1 MLHGPPA
8 SGCPAAFSD
17 PVPGGALSASSGPEG
32 NVRSDAFFHPAHT
45 GCSGSPLHRTA
56 AGPCLSLFYCLRVFA
71 QTGRLS
77 PRLHHTAP
85 ALWPPLL
92 PLFLPA
98 SLPGAYFQPFL
109 STSYRAI
116 THSLKT
122 RPRSSKSLN
131 IPSWHRPGLKAH
143 SLRNQHKQR
152 RPAPPPEDPPHT

>member
-1 MLHGPPA
+1 MHCA
-8 SGCPAAFSD
+8 
-17 PVPGGALSASSGPEG
+17 PVPGQTGTLRKDCLTLKPNGCRSLSFS
-32 NVRSDAFFHPAHT
+32 F
-45 GCSGSPLHRTA
+45 C
-56 AGPCLSLFYCLRVFA
+56 CLRIFA

-77 PRLHHTAP
+77 PVLHHTAP

-131 IPSWHRPGLKAH
+131 IPQLAQAGLK
-143 SLRNQHKQR
+143 STQS
-152 RPAPPPEDPPHT
+152 PESA

>member
-17 PVPGGALSASSGPEG
+17 PVPGGALSAPSGPEG

-45 GCSGSPLHRTA
+45 GCSGKSSAPYGCRS
-56 AGPCLSLFYCLRVFA
+56 LSFSFYCLRVFA

-131 IPSWHRPGLKAH
+131 IPQLAQAGLK
-143 SLRNQHKQR
+143 STQS
-152 RPAPPPEDPPHT
+152 PESA